1 MATRM
6 RSDEPL
12 AVGSILRQ
20 ARKRQGIDI
29 DTVEERTKIR
39 AKYLRA
45 LEEEDWDVLPGPAY
59 ARGFIRAYAELLGL
73 DSEVLVEEFRRGHEG
88 RATTTYEHAE
98 PVLRGRLPDE
108 GPKAPIAR
116 RVFIGAIVTAVA
128 FVLLVLG
135 LTAGDDNDE
144 PNRRDAKAERR
155 ERGERNKADGG
166 GGSAAT
172 RGPENLR
179 EVTVKLVARSDVQAC
194 LVDGQ
199 GQVLVPD
206 QLLPAGVEDG
216 PYVSKRFR
224 LELDPAT
231 ARILVNGET
240 ARTPRSAEPVAYTVT
255 SQGVRPANY
264 TGRLC
269 P

>member
-1 MATRM
+1 MAAHT

-20 ARKRQGIDI
+20 ARKRQGMDI
-29 DTVEERTKIR
+29 GTVEERTKIR

-45 LEEEDWDVLPGPAY
+45 LEEDDWDVLPGPAY

-88 RATTTYEHAE
+88 RSTTTYAE
-98 PVLRGRLPDE
+98 PVLRGHLPDE
-108 GPKAPIAR
+108 GPMAPIAR
-116 RVFIGAIVTAVA
+116 WVIIGAIVTGVA
-128 FVLLVLG
+128 SVLLVLG
-135 LTAGDDNDE
+135 LTAGDDEE
-144 PNRRDAKAERR
+144 PKRRGAKAERQ

-172 RGPENLR
+172 RAPEKLR

-194 LVDGQ
+194 LVDDQ

-206 QLLPAGVEDG
+206 QLLTAGVEDG
-216 PYVSKRFR
+216 PYVSKRFK
-224 LELDPAT
+224 LELDPAA
-231 ARILVNGET
+231 ARILVDGKT
-240 ARTPRSAEPVAYTVT
+240 ARTPPSAEPAAYTVT
-255 SQGVRPANY
+255 SEGVRPDTY

>member
-1 MATRM
+1 MATHTR
-6 RSDEPL
+6 RDEPL

-20 ARKRQGIDI
+20 ARKRQGMDI
-29 DTVEERTKIR
+29 GTVEERTKIR

-45 LEEEDWDVLPGPAY
+45 LEEEDWEVLPGPAY

-88 RATTTYEHAE
+88 SSTTTYELAE

-108 GPKAPIAR
+108 GPKMPIAR
-116 RVFIGAIVTAVA
+116 WVIIGAIVTGVA

-135 LTAGDDNDE
+135 LTGGDGEE
-144 PNRRDAKAERR
+144 PNRRGAKEERQ

-172 RGPENLR
+172 RGPEKLR

-194 LVDGQ
+194 LVDDQ
-199 GQVLVPD
+199 GRVLVPD
-206 QLLPAGVEDG
+206 QLLTAGVEDG
-216 PYVSKRFR
+216 PYVSKRFK
-224 LELDPAT
+224 LEVDPAA
-231 ARILVNGET
+231 ARIQVNGKT
-240 ARTPRSAEPVAYTVT
+240 ARTPPSAEPAAYTVT
-255 SQGVRPANY
+255 SQGVRSDTY

>member
-1 MATRM
+1 MATHT

-12 AVGSILRQ
+12 AVGAILRQ

-29 DTVEERTKIR
+29 GTVEERTKIR

-73 DSEVLVEEFRRGHEG
+73 DTEVLVEEFRRGHEG
-88 RATTTYEHAE
+88 RSTTTYDLAE

-116 RVFIGAIVTAVA
+116 RVIIGAIVTGVA

-135 LTAGDDNDE
+135 LTAGDDEE
-144 PNRRDAKAERR
+144 PKQRGAKGERQ

-172 RGPENLR
+172 RAPEKLR

-194 LVDGQ
+194 LVDDH

-206 QLLPAGVEDG
+206 QLLTAGVEDG
-216 PYVSKRFR
+216 PYVSKRFK
-224 LELDPAT
+224 LELDPAA

-240 ARTPRSAEPVAYTVT
+240 ARTPPSAEPAAYTVT
-255 SQGVRPANY
+255 SEGVRPNRY

>member
-1 MATRM
+1 MATHT

-20 ARKRQGIDI
+20 TRKRQGMDI
-29 DTVEERTKIR
+29 GTVEERTKIR

-88 RATTTYEHAE
+88 RSTTTYDVAE

-116 RVFIGAIVTAVA
+116 RVIIGAIVTGVA

-135 LTAGDDNDE
+135 LTAGAVDE
-144 PNRRDAKAERR
+144 PDQQPANGVLE
-155 ERGERNKADGG
+155 ERGGG
-166 GGSAAT
+166 
-172 RGPENLR
+172 
-179 EVTVKLVARSDVQAC
+179 
-194 LVDGQ
+194 
-199 GQVLVPD
+199 
-206 QLLPAGVEDG
+206 
-216 PYVSKRFR
+216 
-224 LELDPAT
+224 
-231 ARILVNGET
+231 
-240 ARTPRSAEPVAYTVT
+240 
-255 SQGVRPANY
+255 
-264 TGRLC
+264 
-269 P
+269 

>member
-1 MATRM
+1 MF
-6 RSDEPL
+6 EI
-12 AVGSILRQ
+12 GSSLREARLRQ
-20 ARKRQGIDI
+20 A
-29 DTVEERTKIR
+29 VELSEAEAATKIR

-88 RATTTYEHAE
+88 RSTTAYELAE
-98 PVLRGRLPDE
+98 PVLRGHLPDE

-116 RVFIGAIVTAVA
+116 WVIIGAIVTGIAS
-128 FVLLVLG
+128 VLLVLG
-135 LTAGDDNDE
+135 LTAGDDEE
-144 PNRRDAKAERR
+144 PKRRGAKGERQ

-172 RGPENLR
+172 RSPEKLR

-194 LVDGQ
+194 LVDDQ

-206 QLLPAGVEDG
+206 QLLTAGVEDG
-216 PYVSKRFR
+216 PYVSKRFK
-224 LELDPAT
+224 LELDPAA
-231 ARILVNGET
+231 ARILVDGKT
-240 ARTPRSAEPVAYTVT
+240 ARTPPSAEPAAYTVT
-255 SQGVRPANY
+255 SEGVRPDTY